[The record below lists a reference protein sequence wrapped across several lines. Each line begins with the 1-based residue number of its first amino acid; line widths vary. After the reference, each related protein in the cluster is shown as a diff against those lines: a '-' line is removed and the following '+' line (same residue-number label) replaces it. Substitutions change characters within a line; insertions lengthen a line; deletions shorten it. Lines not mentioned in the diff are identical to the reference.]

1 VNGDLAWDEVSIPKW
16 RALLGV
22 MPQEPQM
29 FNGTLLDN
37 IALDS
42 IEEER
47 DAEAVVDFCREY
59 GFHAYFDDFPRA
71 YATVLG
77 EEGGVL
83 SGGQRQLVTL
93 ARALY
98 RDPELLLLDEP
109 TASMDRAMAEFV
121 LDLLEELSEERA
133 ILLATHRARSARRAE
148 ELCIIEEGTVDVKRT
163 PEVVRGE

>member
-1 VNGDLAWDEVSIPKW
+1 
-16 RALLGV
+16 

-42 IEEER
+42 IEDETE
-47 DAEAVVDFCREY
+47 AEAVVDFCREH
-59 GFHAYFDDFPRA
+59 GFHDYFADFPRA

-77 EEGGVL
+77 EEGRVL

-109 TASMDRAMAEFV
+109 TASMDRAMEQFV

-133 ILLATHRARSARRAE
+133 VLTATHRTRSARCADRVCVLADRE
-148 ELCIIEEGTVDVKRT
+148 ANVGEPSEVLVEEGHLFA
-163 PEVVRGE
+163 

>member
-1 VNGDLAWDEVSIPKW
+1 
-16 RALLGV
+16 
-22 MPQEPQM
+22 M

-47 DAEAVVDFCREY
+47 DAEAVVDFCRKH
-59 GFHAYFDDFPRA
+59 GFHDYFAGFPRG

-77 EEGGVL
+77 EEGRVL
-83 SGGQRQLVTL
+83 SGGQRQLVIL

-109 TASMDRAMAEFV
+109 TASMDRAMEQFV
-121 LDLLEELSEERA
+121 LDLLEALSEERA
-133 ILLATHRARSARRAE
+133 VLTATHR
-148 ELCIIEEGTVDVKRT
+148 
-163 PEVVRGE
+163 VRGAKCADRVCIVKDSTVQVNQGSDALVDESNLA

>member
-1 VNGDLAWDEVSIPKW
+1 
-16 RALLGV
+16 
-22 MPQEPQM
+22 M

-42 IEEER
+42 IEDETE
-47 DAEAVVDFCREY
+47 AEAVVDFCRTH

-77 EEGGVL
+77 EEGRVL

-109 TASMDRAMAEFV
+109 TASMDRAMERFV

-133 ILLATHRARSARRAE
+133 VLTATHRERGAGRADRIYVLAE
-148 ELCIIEEGTVDVKRT
+148 GVIEKEGQPTTGFNKN
-163 PEVVRGE
+163 